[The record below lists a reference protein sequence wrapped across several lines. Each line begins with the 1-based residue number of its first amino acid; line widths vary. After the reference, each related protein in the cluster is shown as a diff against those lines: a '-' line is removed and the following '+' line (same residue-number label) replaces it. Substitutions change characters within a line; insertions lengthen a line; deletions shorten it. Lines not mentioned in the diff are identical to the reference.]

1 MDIPIG
7 LEPKQFGLL
16 VAVLLFLISFLVNLL
31 QRRYLKTRLDRM
43 LKKEESVLNFLGE
56 IHKYLGKLEHAC
68 TLEMHGATS
77 PEKLGKAIYVAR
89 NKIQSTIA
97 DMEDHL
103 RSFRQYRRKEKAQE
117 KQKKRMEKLDQRPS
131 GK

>member
-1 MDIPIG
+1 MDIPIE
-7 LEPKQFGLL
+7 LELKQFGLL
-16 VAVLLFLISFLVNLL
+16 VAILFFFISFLVNLL
-31 QRRYLKTRLDRM
+31 QRRYSKTRLDRM
-43 LKKEESVLNFLGE
+43 LKKEESVVNFLGE

-68 TLEMHGATS
+68 TFELHGATS

-89 NKIQSTIA
+89 NKIQSTLA

>member
-89 NKIQSTIA
+89 NKIQSTLA
-97 DMEDHL
+97 DLEDHL